1 MSERDRKKLP
11 LIEGASKAQL
21 YLRLGIGHKLLQANL
36 QLQRFHQLY
45 QYHYL
50 LYRMGG
56 RWRQNRFFRIFL
68 EICFFL
74 SHITS
79 IEKKAIAR
87 DLQEEDNVSGIG
99 KGQIIKKNKNLITKD
114 RQNTNLSATKK
125 QVNQIKKRKGEI
137 KFL

>member
-1 MSERDRKKLP
+1 
-11 LIEGASKAQL
+11 
-21 YLRLGIGHKLLQANL
+21 
-36 QLQRFHQLY
+36 
-45 QYHYL
+45 
-50 LYRMGG
+50 MGG

-99 KGQIIKKNKNLITKD
+99 KGQIIKTIKKNKKLITKD

-125 QVNQIKKRKGEI
+125 QVDQIKKRKGEI
-137 KFL
+137 KFLLLHMKMHIQTNLKCT